1 MSFLQAVKTL
11 QLNVLLIVRHCRRQG
26 GGEGKVLTP
35 HTFPYCLLFVYTIY
49 MIDHID
55 VCLCICKMTLQRN
68 SLKFIINV
76 IQIDTCTTEIHFNFY
91 FLRHL

>member
-1 MSFLQAVKTL
+1 
-11 QLNVLLIVRHCRRQG
+11 
-26 GGEGKVLTP
+26 
-35 HTFPYCLLFVYTIY
+35 

-55 VCLCICKMTLQRN
+55 VCLCICKMTLQRS

-76 IQIDTCTTEIHFNFY
+76 NQIDTCTTEIHHNFH